1 MKNRFLKLENINYQV
16 GSKKILENIS
26 FILKKGEILSII
38 GPSGSGKSTIL
49 KVIAGLIKPTLG
61 KVVLS
66 NEILTSNN
74 ILVPT
79 GKRNIGLM
87 FQEDVLFPHYNVY
100 KNIEFGIQDIPK
112 QTRQKLMIKLLNEFK
127 LTNLAKLYPEKL
139 SGGEKQRVA
148 LARILITK
156 PKILL
161 MDEPFSSLDYNLSK
175 EISEFTIRLLRENKI
190 SVILVTHDIK
200 AALRVSDKILLINNG
215 EIIQRDTPQ
224 KIYNNPSTQF
234 AAEFIG
240 DINKIRIKVKKDGEI
255 QTPFGM
261 VSCLKCNK
269 TLAKCSREQHF
280 CLIRPED
287 FKFSKSGLKCKVLEK
302 SFLGDS
308 WEYKVVINKKLPAL
322 KVRTENGNLEKNNV
336 VNLKV
341 NTKKILV
348 F

>member
-1 MKNRFLKLENINYQV
+1 MKNRFLKIENVNYQV
-16 GSKKILENIS
+16 GSKKILKNIS

-49 KVIAGLIKPTLG
+49 KVIAGLIKPTVG

-74 ILVPT
+74 IFVPT

-87 FQEDVLFPHYNVY
+87 FQEDVLFPHYSVY

-112 QTRQKLMIKLLNEFK
+112 QTRQKLMINLLNEFK

-200 AALRVSDKILLINNG
+200 SALRVSDKILLINNG

-240 DINKIRIKVKKDGEI
+240 DINKISIKVKKDGEI

-261 VSCLKCNK
+261 VSFLKCNK
-269 TLAKCSREQHF
+269 TTAKCRTEQHF